1 MNGIA
6 ASGPRRPK
14 KIPNPAAMPPTAATV
29 DSTAAIT
36 EICRGTAPVSRIA
49 ANRCSRRAADNR
61 VAVAMKTSTG
71 TSIASATTGRTRSS
85 PFASIPRPS
94 TQLSPSQPLGGVA
107 EIEVARTAPGACA
120 SCAAVSPTMMTSE
133 SGDGSAASPIVPARR
148 PG

>member
-1 MNGIA
+1 
-6 ASGPRRPK
+6 
-14 KIPNPAAMPPTAATV
+14 
-29 DSTAAIT
+29 
-36 EICRGTAPVSRIA
+36 
-49 ANRCSRRAADNR
+49 
-61 VAVAMKTSTG
+61 MKTSTG

-85 PFASIPRPS
+85 PFASIPRPR
-94 TQLSPSQPLGGVA
+94 TQLSPLQPLGGVA